1 MAKALVLTRNPDV
14 TETARFVEVMD
25 KLFDCLNVTSF
36 TAGKHARKVFQD
48 PWRPNDFRFKV
59 RIVVNSD
66 IVLVRCY
73 VCGIQSPFSVLVHV
87 LCIT

>member
-59 RIVVNSD
+59 RIV
-66 IVLVRCY
+66 LVRCY